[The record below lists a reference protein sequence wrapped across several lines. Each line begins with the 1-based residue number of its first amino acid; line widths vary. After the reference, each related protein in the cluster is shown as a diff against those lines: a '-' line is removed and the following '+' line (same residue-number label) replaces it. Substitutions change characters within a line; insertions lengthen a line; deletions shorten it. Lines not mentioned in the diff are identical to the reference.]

1 VERNID
7 GLMAEIDTDKDS
19 RVNWIEFKVCFVLFK
34 LKNYM
39 DKIISRP
46 EDFNRLF
53 EDLKHM

>member
-1 VERNID
+1 MERNID

-53 EDLKHM
+53 